1 MVEPHEDS
9 STGSKIAAFVVTLIA
24 IPFLFVATC
33 VPVGFIGMA
42 SGTPVIVFGIYG
54 VSLVGFGIYKAV
66 RTNNPGIRWGIIA
79 ALLAAAIYAAVTFLP
94 LH

>member
-1 MVEPHEDS
+1 
-9 STGSKIAAFVVTLIA
+9 
-24 IPFLFVATC
+24 
-33 VPVGFIGMA
+33 MA

-66 RTNNPGIRWGIIA
+66 RTNNPEIRWGIIA